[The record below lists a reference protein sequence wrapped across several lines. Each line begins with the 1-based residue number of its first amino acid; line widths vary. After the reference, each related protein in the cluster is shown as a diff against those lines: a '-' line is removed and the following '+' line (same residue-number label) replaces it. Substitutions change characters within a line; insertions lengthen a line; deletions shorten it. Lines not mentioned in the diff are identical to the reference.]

1 MSNYCVMCGA
11 EIPEGGHVC
20 LNCRRATE
28 KADTP
33 NFKYWPKVCEIQK
46 RQTDKGIKTYGQIL
60 EDNHFM
66 TPRQRLEA
74 IEEELIDALMY
85 IEHFKEIIPEEV
97 IKHD

>member
-1 MSNYCVMCGA
+1 MSNYCVMCGE

-20 LNCRRATE
+20 LNCQRATNS
-28 KADTP
+28 P
-33 NFKYWPKVCEIQK
+33 NFKYWPNVCAIQK

-60 EDNHFM
+60 EDNHVM

-85 IEHFKEIIPEEV
+85 IEHLKEIIPEEV
-97 IKHD
+97 IKND